1 MEGIL
6 RALRYTSL
14 IFALQ
19 KKSTDS
25 KTNGLPSVALAKDG
39 GGEGSW
45 TPVLVNTK
53 ADIYMFSWGLF
64 AFRRF
69 QVAAQRSLEVDYSF
83 L

>member
-39 GGEGSW
+39 GDGGS
-45 TPVLVNTK
+45 
-53 ADIYMFSWGLF
+53 
-64 AFRRF
+64 
-69 QVAAQRSLEVDYSF
+69 
-83 L
+83 